1 MTDIIFAVGTYKEY
15 RLNGKETIRI
25 NVSDPNIIDR
35 IYAFGAKVE
44 KLQEKYG
51 DVFTPENVGPID
63 KEIRALIDETI
74 NCPGA
79 CDKAFGEVSCL
90 SVVDGQPIYMGF
102 LHALT
107 EQLKKDIK
115 AVAADEKIK
124 LDETELNNKKTQKY
138 LKKDDMFNVSQLTPE
153 EKRELFRKLTGAE
166 T

>member
-1 MTDIIFAVGTYKEY
+1 MTDISFSIGTFKEY

-79 CDKAFGEVSCL
+79 CDKAFGKVSCL

-107 EQLKKDIK
+107 EQLKKDIM
-115 AVAADEKIK
+115 AVSAAEKIK
-124 LDETELNNKKTQKY
+124 LDDTEFNNVRTRKY
-138 LKKDDMFNVSQLTPE
+138 LPKDEAINVDQLTPE
-153 EKRELFRKLTGAE
+153 MRKKLLQELMEAE
-166 T
+166 S